1 MWLTIAT
8 NLGSLSSTQ
17 PILSPCD
24 PRGYQIIALLFM
36 SLCLSDMLSDV
47 TLITRIIRQCQ
58 LVFLLM
64 YTFTLSCCALST
76 CIKVLID

>member
-36 SLCLSDMLSDV
+36 GLCLSDMLSDV
-47 TLITRIIRQCQ
+47 TLITRI
-58 LVFLLM
+58 VVDV
-64 YTFTLSCCALST
+64 S
-76 CIKVLID
+76 